1 MFVVGIP
8 DEICKNIVYLSGIDD
23 GGMHMLQLF
32 LLLVEN
38 LFHLSKPVSFLKT
51 SDFES

>member
-23 GGMHMLQLF
+23 GRVHMLQLF

-38 LFHLSKPVSFLKT
+38 LFHLLNPVYFLKNK
-51 SDFES
+51 

>member
-8 DEICKNIVYLSGIDD
+8 DEICKNIVYLSGIDK
-23 GGMHMLQLF
+23 GWGYVQQSF

-38 LFHLSKPVSFLKT
+38 LFHLLKPVFFLKNK
-51 SDFES
+51 